1 MNTKILAFALA
12 SAALVGTAFA
22 DVPSKISPVVPGQI
36 DYQGTLSDP
45 SSGMLY
51 SDGVYEIDF
60 RVWNAANG
68 GTCLWGA
75 KYSVM
80 VRNGFFNVRL
90 GDENATA
97 LTGANS
103 PTYGLREFWKAMWP
117 SESEDNTRYLGVT
130 LHANADGKVIE
141 DPTELSPRQQ
151 LLSSPFAFRAQ
162 TAKYA
167 EGAEG
172 DFAVSG
178 KMTVEGTATFNGNV
192 VFPSGLASTAPTQ
205 QVGPL
210 KTWKNGTTSYFSTS
224 GSYTTA
230 NDSNKESLTSY
241 ADIVAKYVN
250 LYSYYSI
257 NVKSTKGDVVL
268 SAPTAGKAVKVTN
281 AAKFVSE
288 AKENVIGGEG
298 KTTIAGST
306 AEIAPVG
313 AVTLKP
319 KTGGVS
325 SMADSIMSWST
336 NQTQVISPNV
346 IGFGDVKWAM
356 PIDGNDAMKR
366 TIVNGQNDAL
376 SAVLVQGAM
385 LGAKKPFKVK
395 TVTVTV
401 PANTLSVLKDIG
413 EDDWYIW
420 SISDWEVLTDGTVG
434 LPAGAVSHAYMEEVQ
449 SDGHLYKLNVSLS
462 GKVAKTVTFHVH
474 LIGIHK
480 SFCDDSERVN

>member
-22 DVPSKISPVVPGQI
+22 DVPSKISPAVPGQI

-45 SSGMLY
+45 SSGMMY

-130 LHANADGKVIE
+130 LYANADGKEIE
-141 DPTELSPRQQ
+141 EPTELMPRQQ

-210 KTWKNGTTSYFSTS
+210 KTWTSGSTSYFSTS
-224 GSYTTA
+224 GSYTAA
-230 NDSNKESLTSY
+230 NDSNRDSLTSY

-268 SAPTAGKAVKVTN
+268 SAPTAGKAVKVSD
-281 AAKFVSE
+281 ASMFVSE

-356 PIDGNDAMKR
+356 PVNNDSVKSA
-366 TIVNGQNDAL
+366 IVNGQNN
-376 SAVLVQGAM
+376 AVGAILVQGAM

-401 PANTLSVLKDIG
+401 PVNTLFVGKTDVG
-413 EDDWYIW
+413 ENDWYIW
-420 SISDWEVLTDGTVG
+420 SISDWEVLTDNEVG
-434 LPAGAVSHAYMEEVQ
+434 LPTGVAANAYMDAYSEGD
-449 SDGHLYKLNVSLS
+449 SYFLNVSLS
-462 GKVAKTVTFHVH
+462 GKVAKPVKFHVH

-480 SFCDDSERVN
+480 SFCEDARCLK